1 MLNNVSVM
9 KNKVP
14 VHVFSTMNEWM
25 DCVFIVDNEN
35 ADKAA
40 EILDSAFADWFDAD
54 TSEAYGDYLCR
65 ALYEAGIEHEM
76 FGKCENEDD

>member
-1 MLNNVSVM
+1 MLSNVSVM

-25 DCVFIVDNEN
+25 DCVFIVDKEEYRK
-35 ADKAA
+35 KAA

-54 TSEAYGDYLCR
+54 TSEAY
-65 ALYEAGIEHEM
+65 E
-76 FGKCENEDD
+76 